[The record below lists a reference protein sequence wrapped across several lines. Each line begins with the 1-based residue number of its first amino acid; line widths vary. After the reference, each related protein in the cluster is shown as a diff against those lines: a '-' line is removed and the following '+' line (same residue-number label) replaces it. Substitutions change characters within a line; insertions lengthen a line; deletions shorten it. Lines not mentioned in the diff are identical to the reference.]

1 MADRTTARVVGV
13 LFIVGTAA
21 GVLAGVVQQP
31 LLDVDGYL
39 VEVASNEGRMAT
51 GVLLELVMGLA
62 IMGIVVALYPVL
74 RRYSER
80 MALGFAVAR
89 TIEGVT
95 YGLSIIAALTVMS
108 VSGAFVEAGASAGS
122 ELETVGR
129 TLLDGREWSNYVFQ
143 IVVFAVSAIFLNAVL
158 YRARLVPRWLSLWGL
173 IAAVPYFS
181 VGVLVMYGLEP
192 FSTAQVLL
200 VAPLAV
206 QEMAFAL
213 WLIIRGFTMP
223 RPELVHEAE
232 REMALT

>member
-1 MADRTTARVVGV
+1 MADRTTARLVGV

-21 GVLAGVVQQP
+21 GILAGVVQQP
-31 LLDVDGYL
+31 LLDADGYL

-62 IMGIVVALYPVL
+62 IMGIVIALYPVL

-95 YGLSIIAALTVMS
+95 YGLSIIAALTVTS
-108 VSGAFVEAGASAGS
+108 VGRAFADAGAPAGS
-122 ELETVGR
+122 DFETVAG
-129 TLLDGREWSNYVFQ
+129 TLLDAREWSNYVFQ
-143 IVVFAVSAIFLNAVL
+143 IIVFAVSAIFLNAVL
-158 YRARLVPRWLSLWGL
+158 YRARLVPRWLALWGL
-173 IAAVPYFS
+173 VASIPYLS

-206 QEMAFAL
+206 QEMVFAF

-223 RPELVHEAE
+223 RTELVREAE